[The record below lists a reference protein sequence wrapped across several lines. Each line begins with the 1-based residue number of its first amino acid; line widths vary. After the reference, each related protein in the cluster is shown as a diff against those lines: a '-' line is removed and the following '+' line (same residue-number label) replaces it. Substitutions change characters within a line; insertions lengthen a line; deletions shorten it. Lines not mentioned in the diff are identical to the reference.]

1 MEGSSFTKITAPAF
15 QNTKDP
21 SLRYTLMSNLK
32 HISPFGARL
41 DRGAAMHAERAIVRT
56 A

>member
-1 MEGSSFTKITAPAF
+1 
-15 QNTKDP
+15 
-21 SLRYTLMSNLK
+21 MSNLK